1 MRTPICLCGALLA
14 VCGAFA
20 GTASA
25 ELNLWIS
32 YQFMGQD
39 AYDAGDYKQAETVLQ
54 AALAESQ
61 KKFRRAETLDSLGR
75 VYTSQGRFEEA
86 EKAFQE
92 ALNLFESSLGRRH
105 RVVAE
110 TLNNLADL
118 RYIWQ
123 QGEVESLYRRAL
135 DINEDDQLNV
145 EVARSLNGMALLHN
159 DAGDVVEAEKL
170 LKRAIQINE
179 RGERRSEPYTAT
191 TLVNLGILYT
201 NLGRYSEAQ
210 PLLKRAEYIQSATLR
225 PDHPDIAVRKHAQ
238 AALLQATGMMAE
250 GAKLAAEAEAIR
262 EKQAMVGNAW

>member
-1 MRTPICLCGALLA
+1 VAAP
-14 VCGAFA
+14 AF
-20 GTASA
+20 G

-32 YQFMGQD
+32 YQFTGQD
-39 AYDAGDYKQAETVLQ
+39 AYDAGDYHQAETVLQ
-54 AALAESQ
+54 NALVESE

-75 VYTSQGRFEEA
+75 VYTSQGKFEEA

-92 ALNLFESSLGRRH
+92 ALDLFESSLGRRH

-123 QGEVESLYRRAL
+123 QGEVESLYRRSL
-135 DINEDDQLNV
+135 EINKDDQLNV
-145 EVARSLNGMALLHN
+145 EVSRSLNGMALIHN
-159 DAGDVVEAEKL
+159 DAGEVVEAEKL
-170 LKRAIQINE
+170 LTRAIQINE

-201 NLGRYSEAQ
+201 NLGRYDEAE
-210 PLLKRAEYIQSATLR
+210 PLFKRAEYIQTTTLR

-238 AALLQATGMMAE
+238 AVMLQATGHMAE
-250 GAKLAAEAEAIR
+250 GAELAAEAEAIR
-262 EKQAMVGNAW
+262 EKQVAVGNAW